1 MSVQEDAVELKDFI
15 NSTMDAI
22 ERGADLKHRSI
33 SSPVEFEVTVKETR
47 KREGGA
53 KVYVVAG
60 SARSQKENTA
70 TIKFSISSK
79 SSLRDSGP
87 VRSKPSRTKLHV

>member
-1 MSVQEDAVELKDFI
+1 MPAKEHSVELKEFI

-33 SSPVEFEVTVKETR
+33 SSPVEFELTVRETR

-60 SARSQKENTA
+60 SARSEKENTA

-79 SSLRDSGP
+79 SSLRDTGG
-87 VRSKPSRTKLHV
+87 VRLKPPRAKLHI